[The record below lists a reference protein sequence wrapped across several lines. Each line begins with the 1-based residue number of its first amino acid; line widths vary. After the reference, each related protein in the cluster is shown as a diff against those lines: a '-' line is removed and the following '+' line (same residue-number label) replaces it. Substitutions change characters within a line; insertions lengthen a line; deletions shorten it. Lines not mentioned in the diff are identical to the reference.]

1 MIVIKENE
9 RLYATSWQYNSA
21 RILTRLAQL
30 ITAQGGKVKPLYPA
44 VISALARTR
53 ILADTA
59 TAYHDENDS
68 LLLSSYVDYL
78 NSHFEA
84 FACTSDTET
93 LKLLALTN
101 KAISNILYRALQI
114 ADEDPTQLS
123 L

>member
-1 MIVIKENE
+1 MYRQGKWTIHHV
-9 RLYATSWQYNSA
+9 TDHYNPINF
-21 RILTRLAQL
+21 RDT
-30 ITAQGGKVKPLYPA
+30 P

-114 ADEDPTQLS
+114 ADENPTKLS

>member
-1 MIVIKENE
+1 MTD
-9 RLYATSWQYNSA
+9 RYNPINF
-21 RILTRLAQL
+21 RDT
-30 ITAQGGKVKPLYPA
+30 P

-84 FACTSDTET
+84 FTCTSDTET

-101 KAISNILYRALQI
+101 KTISNILYRVLQI
-114 ADEDPTQLS
+114 ADENPTKFS

>member
-1 MIVIKENE
+1 MITDISIKQ
-9 RLYATSWQYNSA
+9 LDA
-21 RILTRLAQL
+21 LTKIPKSLV
-30 ITAQGGKVKPLYPA
+30 TPY
-44 VISALARTR
+44 T
-53 ILADTA
+53 
-59 TAYHDENDS
+59 HENDS

-114 ADEDPTQLS
+114 ADENPTKLS

>member
-1 MIVIKENE
+1 MIP
-9 RLYATSWQYNSA
+9 A
-21 RILTRLAQL
+21 RS
-30 ITAQGGKVKPLYPA
+30 PP
-44 VISALARTR
+44 
-53 ILADTA
+53 
-59 TAYHDENDS
+59 
-68 LLLSSYVDYL
+68 SSKMIGNL

-114 ADEDPTQLS
+114 ADENPTKLS